1 MRALPLLLF
10 VASFLASSGVRA
22 QETLS
27 NTGVLLDRI
36 VAVVNDGVILQSQMD
51 SKVDLVAGQ
60 LRDQNTA
67 LPPRQVLE
75 SQVLEQL
82 ITQEVQL
89 QRARRLG
96 VRVPDAMLNSTLQ
109 RVAQRNGISLSD
121 LPRAMAAQG
130 IDYRQYRED
139 MRNEMI
145 LDSLRQRDVV
155 ARISVS
161 EREIARFLG
170 KQESSA
176 GDQIDYEL
184 SHLLISVESTATPEQ
199 VAEAGERVEQLYQR
213 LVAGEDFAQLAVEY
227 SEGQNA
233 LDGGDLGWRKG
244 AQLPPVFFDAIDDLQ
259 PGEFT
264 DPIRSPSGFHLLKL
278 NDVRGAEKIIVLQT
292 RVSHILLQPNEVLD
306 ETAVEQKLLQL
317 RGRIEDGEE
326 FTDVARIESEDPG
339 SAPLGGDLG
348 WTSPGTFV
356 PVFED
361 QLARL
366 EPGQMSMPFRTEFG
380 WHLVLL
386 VDRQERDT
394 TEEVKRQRAIQ
405 AIRASKQEQE
415 TEIWLR
421 ELRDEAY
428 VEVRG

>member
-1 MRALPLLLF
+1 MRALPLLF
-10 VASFLASSGVRA
+10 FIASLLASSGVRA

-27 NTGVLLDRI
+27 NSGVLLDRI

-67 LPPRQVLE
+67 LPPREVLE

-161 EREIARFLG
+161 EREIERFLG

-184 SHLLISVESTATPEQ
+184 SHILIAVDSNATPEE
-199 VAEAGERVEQLYQR
+199 VGEAGERIEELYQR
-213 LVAGEDFAQLAVEY
+213 LVAGEDFAELAVEY
-227 SEGQNA
+227 SQGQNA

-259 PGEFT
+259 PSEFT

-306 ETAVEQKLLQL
+306 DTAVEQKLLQL
-317 RGRIEDGEE
+317 RGRIEDGED
-326 FTDVARIESEDPG
+326 FADVARIDSEDPG

-394 TEEVKRQRAIQ
+394 TEEVKRQRAVQ

>member
-1 MRALPLLLF
+1 MRTLSLLFLMASF
-10 VASFLASSGVRA
+10 VASTGVRA

-67 LPPRQVLE
+67 LPPREVLE
-75 SQVLEQL
+75 GQVLEQL

-89 QRARRLG
+89 QRASRLG

-161 EREIARFLG
+161 EREIERFLE
-170 KQESSA
+170 KQESSV

-184 SHLLISVESTATPEQ
+184 SHILIAVDSDATPEE
-199 VAEAGERVEQLYQR
+199 VGEAGERIEELYQR
-213 LVAGEDFAQLAVEY
+213 LVAGENFAELAVEY

-317 RGRIEDGEE
+317 RRRIEDGED
-326 FTDVARIESEDPG
+326 FADVARIDSEDPG

-348 WTSPGTFV
+348 WTSTGTFV

>member
-1 MRALPLLLF
+1 MRTLF
-10 VASFLASSGVRA
+10 LCFLATGLLSGAGIRA

-27 NTGVLLDRI
+27 NSGVLLDRI
-36 VAVVNDGVILQSQMD
+36 VAVVNEGVILQSQMD
-51 SKVDLVAGQ
+51 AKVDLVAGQ

-67 LPPRQVLE
+67 LPPREVLE
-75 SQVLEQL
+75 AQVLEQL
-82 ITQEVQL
+82 IVQEVQL

-145 LDSLRQRDVV
+145 LDALRQRDVV
-155 ARISVS
+155 AQISVS
-161 EREIARFLG
+161 EREIKRFLE

-184 SHLLISVESTATPEQ
+184 SHILITAGPEATPDQ
-199 VAEAGERVEQLYQR
+199 VAAAEERIEQMYQR
-213 LVAGEDFAQLAVEY
+213 LVAGEDFAELAVRF

-233 LDGGDLGWRKG
+233 LDGGNLGWRKG
-244 AQLPPVFFDAIDDLQ
+244 AQLPPVFFDAISDLQ

-264 DPIRSPSGFHLLKL
+264 DPIRSPSGFHLLRL

-292 RVSHILLQPNEVLD
+292 KTRHILLRPNEVLD
-306 ETAVEQKLLQL
+306 DTAVEQKLLQL
-317 RGRIEDGEE
+317 RRRIEEGED
-326 FTDVARIESEDPG
+326 FADVARIESEDPG

-348 WTSPGTFV
+348 WTSPGTFT
-356 PVFED
+356 PAFED
-361 QLARL
+361 QIGRL
-366 EPGQMSMPFRTEFG
+366 DPGQMSQPFRTEFG

-386 VDRQERDT
+386 EAREERDT
-394 TEEVKRQRAIQ
+394 TEEVKRERAIQ

-415 TEIWLR
+415 TDIWLR

>member
-1 MRALPLLLF
+1 MRALPLLF
-10 VASFLASSGVRA
+10 FIASLLASSGVRA

-27 NTGVLLDRI
+27 NSGVLLDRI

-67 LPPRQVLE
+67 LPPREVLE

-161 EREIARFLG
+161 EREIERFLG

-184 SHLLISVESTATPEQ
+184 SHILIAVDSSATPEE
-199 VAEAGERVEQLYQR
+199 VGEAGERIEELYQR
-213 LVAGEDFAQLAVEY
+213 LVAGEDFAELAVEY
-227 SEGQNA
+227 SQGQNA

-306 ETAVEQKLLQL
+306 DTAVEQKLLQL
-317 RGRIEDGEE
+317 RGRIEDGED
-326 FTDVARIESEDPG
+326 FADVARIDSEDPG

-394 TEEVKRQRAIQ
+394 TEEVKRQRAVQ

>member
-1 MRALPLLLF
+1 MRTLSFLF
-10 VASFLASSGVRA
+10 LMASFLASTGVRA

-67 LPPRQVLE
+67 LPPREVLE

-89 QRARRLG
+89 QRASRLG

-121 LPRAMAAQG
+121 LPQAMASQG

-161 EREIARFLG
+161 EREIERFLD
-170 KQESSA
+170 KQESSV

-184 SHLLISVESTATPEQ
+184 SHILISVDSDATPEE
-199 VAEAGERVEQLYQR
+199 VAEAGERIEELYQR
-213 LVAGEDFAQLAVEY
+213 LVAGEDIAELAVEY
-227 SEGQNA
+227 SQGQNA

-306 ETAVEQKLLQL
+306 ETAVEQKLIQL
-317 RGRIEDGEE
+317 RGRIEDGED
-326 FTDVARIESEDPG
+326 FADVARIESEDPG

-348 WTSPGTFV
+348 WTSTGTFV

>member
-1 MRALPLLLF
+1 MRLLSIALICILST
-10 VASFLASSGVRA
+10 AATHARA
-22 QETLS
+22 AEELS
-27 NTGVLLDRI
+27 TTGVLLDRI
-36 VAVVNDGVILQSQMD
+36 VAVVNEGVILQSQMD

-67 LPPRQVLE
+67 LPPREILE

-82 ITQEVQL
+82 IVQQVQL
-89 QRARRLG
+89 QRAKRLG
-96 VRVPDAMLNSTLQ
+96 VQVSDAMLNSTLQ
-109 RVAQRNGISLSD
+109 RVAQRNGLSLSD
-121 LPRAMAAQG
+121 LPRAMAEQG
-130 IDYRQYRED
+130 IDYPTYRED
-139 MRNEMI
+139 MRKEMI
-145 LDSLRQRDVV
+145 LDALRQRDVL

-161 EREIARFLG
+161 EREIARFLA
-170 KQESSA
+170 KEETNI

-184 SHLLISVESTATPEQ
+184 SHILIPVDSTATPEQ
-199 VAEAGERVEQLYQR
+199 TQEAAEQAEELYQR
-213 LVAGEDFAQLAVEY
+213 LVAGEDFAELAVSY
-227 SEGQNA
+227 SKGQNA
-233 LDGGDLGWRKG
+233 LEGGDLGWRKG
-244 AQLPPVFFDAIDDLQ
+244 AQLPPLFFDAVSDLQ

-278 NDVRGAEKIIVLQT
+278 NDVRGSEKIIVLQT
-292 RVSHILLQPNEVLD
+292 KVRHILLQPNEVLD
-306 ETAVEQKLLQL
+306 DTAVEQKLMIL
-317 RGRIEDGEE
+317 RQRIENGED
-326 FTDVARIESEDPG
+326 FGDIARIESEDPG

-366 EPGQMSMPFRTEFG
+366 EPGQMSEPFRTQFG

-386 VDRQERDT
+386 EDRQERDT
-394 TEEVKRQRAIQ
+394 TQEVKRERAIQ

>member
-1 MRALPLLLF
+1 MRTLPLLFLM
-10 VASFLASSGVRA
+10 ASFLASTGVRA

-67 LPPRQVLE
+67 LPPREVLE
-75 SQVLEQL
+75 GQVLEQL

-89 QRARRLG
+89 QRASRLG

-121 LPRAMAAQG
+121 LPQAMAAQG

-161 EREIARFLG
+161 EREIERFLD
-170 KQESSA
+170 KQESSV

-184 SHLLISVESTATPEQ
+184 SHILISVDSDATPEE
-199 VAEAGERVEQLYQR
+199 VAEAGERIEELYQR
-213 LVAGEDFAQLAVEY
+213 LVAGEDFAELAVEY
-227 SEGQNA
+227 SQGQNA

-292 RVSHILLQPNEVLD
+292 RVSHVLLLPNEVLD

-317 RGRIEDGEE
+317 RGRIEDGED
-326 FTDVARIESEDPG
+326 FADVARIESEDPG

-366 EPGQMSMPFRTEFG
+366 EPTQMSMPFRTEFG

-405 AIRASKQEQE
+405 AIRTSKQEQE

>member
-1 MRALPLLLF
+1 MRTLSFLF
-10 VASFLASSGVRA
+10 LIASFLASSGVRA

-67 LPPRQVLE
+67 LPPREVLE

-89 QRARRLG
+89 QRAGRLG

-121 LPRAMAAQG
+121 LPRAMASQG

-161 EREIARFLG
+161 EREIERFLD
-170 KQESSA
+170 KQESSV

-184 SHLLISVESTATPEQ
+184 SHILISVDPNATPEE
-199 VAEAGERVEQLYQR
+199 VGEAGERIEELYQR
-213 LVAGEDFAQLAVEY
+213 LVAGEDFAELAVEY
-227 SEGQNA
+227 SQGQNA

-317 RGRIEDGEE
+317 RGRIEDGED

>member
-1 MRALPLLLF
+1 MRALPLLFLIT
-10 VASFLASSGVRA
+10 SFLASAGVRA

-27 NTGVLLDRI
+27 NSGVLLDRI

-67 LPPRQVLE
+67 LPPREVLE

-89 QRARRLG
+89 QRASRLG
-96 VRVPDAMLNSTLQ
+96 VRVPDGMLNSTLQ

-121 LPRAMAAQG
+121 LPRAMASQG

-161 EREIARFLG
+161 EREIERFLG

-184 SHLLISVESTATPEQ
+184 SHILISVDSTATPEE
-199 VAEAGERVEQLYQR
+199 VSDAGERIEELYQR

-259 PGEFT
+259 PGAFT

-317 RGRIEDGEE
+317 RGRIEDGED
-326 FTDVARIESEDPG
+326 FADVARIDSEDPG

-361 QLARL
+361 QLSRL
-366 EPGQMSMPFRTEFG
+366 EPGQMSLPFRTEFG

>member
-1 MRALPLLLF
+1 MRHRYFLLF
-10 VASFLASSGVRA
+10 LTWLLPVGSAVA
-22 QETLS
+22 QEALS
-27 NTGVLLDRI
+27 NRGVLLDRI
-36 VAVVNDGVILQSQMD
+36 VAVVNEGVILQSQMD

-60 LRDQNTA
+60 LRDQNTT
-67 LPPRQVLE
+67 LPPREVLE

-82 ITQEVQL
+82 IVQEVQL

-109 RVAQRNGISLSD
+109 QVAQRNGISLSD

-145 LDSLRQRDVV
+145 LDALRQRDVV
-155 ARISVS
+155 AQISVS
-161 EREIARFLG
+161 EREIKRFLD

-184 SHLLISVESTATPEQ
+184 SHILITAGPDATPDK

-213 LVAGEDFAQLAVEY
+213 LVAGEDFAELAVRY

-244 AQLPPVFFDAIDDLQ
+244 AQLPAVFFDAVSDLQ

-278 NDVRGAEKIIVLQT
+278 NDVRGAEKIIVLQN
-292 RVSHILLQPNEVLD
+292 RVRHILLRPNEVLD
-306 ETAVEQKLLQL
+306 DTAVEQKLLQL
-317 RGRIEDGEE
+317 RGRIEDGED

-339 SAPLGGDLG
+339 SAPVGGDLG
-348 WTSPGTFV
+348 WTSPGTFT
-356 PVFED
+356 PSFED
-361 QLARL
+361 QVARL
-366 EPGQMSMPFRTEFG
+366 EPGELSMPFRTEFG

-386 VDRQERDT
+386 EDRQERDT
-394 TEEVKRQRAIQ
+394 TEEVKRERAIQ

>member
-1 MRALPLLLF
+1 MRALPLLFLI
-10 VASFLASSGVRA
+10 ASFLASAGVRA

-27 NTGVLLDRI
+27 NSGVLLDRI

-67 LPPRQVLE
+67 LPPREVLE

-89 QRARRLG
+89 QRASRLG
-96 VRVPDAMLNSTLQ
+96 VRVPDGMLNSTLQ

-121 LPRAMAAQG
+121 LPRAMASQG

-161 EREIARFLG
+161 EREIERFLG

-184 SHLLISVESTATPEQ
+184 SHILIAVDSTATPEE
-199 VAEAGERVEQLYQR
+199 VGEAGERIEELYQR

-244 AQLPPVFFDAIDDLQ
+244 AQLPAVFFDAIDDLQ

-317 RGRIEDGEE
+317 RGRIEDGED
-326 FTDVARIESEDPG
+326 FADVARIDSEDPG

-361 QLARL
+361 QLSRL
-366 EPGQMSMPFRTEFG
+366 EPGQMSLPFRTEFG

>member
-1 MRALPLLLF
+1 MRTLPLLFLM
-10 VASFLASSGVRA
+10 ASFLASTGVRA

-67 LPPRQVLE
+67 LPPREVLE
-75 SQVLEQL
+75 GQVLEQL

-89 QRARRLG
+89 QRASRLG

-121 LPRAMAAQG
+121 LPQAMAAQG

-161 EREIARFLG
+161 EREIERFLE
-170 KQESSA
+170 KQESSV

-184 SHLLISVESTATPEQ
+184 SHILIAVDSNATPEQ
-199 VAEAGERVEQLYQR
+199 VGEAGERIEELYQR
-213 LVAGEDFAQLAVEY
+213 LVAGEDFAELAVEY
-227 SEGQNA
+227 SQGQNA

-292 RVSHILLQPNEVLD
+292 RVSHVLLLPNEVLD

-317 RGRIEDGEE
+317 RGRIEDGED
-326 FTDVARIESEDPG
+326 FADVARIESEDPG

-366 EPGQMSMPFRTEFG
+366 EPTQMSMPFRTEFG

-405 AIRASKQEQE
+405 AIRTSKQEQE

>member
-1 MRALPLLLF
+1 MRTLSFLF
-10 VASFLASSGVRA
+10 LIASFLASTGVRA

-67 LPPRQVLE
+67 LPPREVLE

-89 QRARRLG
+89 QRAGRLG

-121 LPRAMAAQG
+121 LPRAMASQG

-161 EREIARFLG
+161 EREIERFLD
-170 KQESSA
+170 KQESSV

-184 SHLLISVESTATPEQ
+184 SHILISVDPNATPEE
-199 VAEAGERVEQLYQR
+199 VGEAGERIEELYQR
-213 LVAGEDFAQLAVEY
+213 LVAGEDFAELAVEY
-227 SEGQNA
+227 SQGQNA

-317 RGRIEDGEE
+317 RGRIEDGED

-348 WTSPGTFV
+348 WTGTGTFV

>member
-326 FTDVARIESEDPG
+326 FTDVAHIESEDPG

>member
-1 MRALPLLLF
+1 MRTLSFLF
-10 VASFLASSGVRA
+10 LIASFLASTGVRA

-67 LPPRQVLE
+67 LPPREVLE

-89 QRARRLG
+89 QRAGRLG

-121 LPRAMAAQG
+121 LPRAMASQG

-161 EREIARFLG
+161 EREIERFLD
-170 KQESSA
+170 KQESSV

-184 SHLLISVESTATPEQ
+184 SHILISVDPNATPEE
-199 VAEAGERVEQLYQR
+199 VGEAGERIEELYQR
-213 LVAGEDFAQLAVEY
+213 LVAGEDFAELAVEY
-227 SEGQNA
+227 SQGQNA

-317 RGRIEDGEE
+317 RGRIEDGED

-348 WTSPGTFV
+348 WTSTGTFV

-366 EPGQMSMPFRTEFG
+366 EPGEMSMPFRTEFG

>member
-1 MRALPLLLF
+1 MRTLF
-10 VASFLASSGVRA
+10 LCFLATGLLSGAGIRA

-27 NTGVLLDRI
+27 SSGVLLDRI
-36 VAVVNDGVILQSQMD
+36 VAVVNEGVILQSQMD
-51 SKVDLVAGQ
+51 AKVDLVAGQ

-67 LPPRQVLE
+67 LPPREVLE
-75 SQVLEQL
+75 AQVLEQL
-82 ITQEVQL
+82 IVQEVQL

-145 LDSLRQRDVV
+145 LDALRQRDVV
-155 ARISVS
+155 AQISVS
-161 EREIARFLG
+161 EREIKRFLE

-184 SHLLISVESTATPEQ
+184 SHILITAGPEATPDQ
-199 VAEAGERVEQLYQR
+199 VAAAEERIEQMYQR
-213 LVAGEDFAQLAVEY
+213 LVAGEDFAELAVRF

-233 LDGGDLGWRKG
+233 LDGGNLGWRKG
-244 AQLPPVFFDAIDDLQ
+244 AQLPPVFFDAISDLQ

-264 DPIRSPSGFHLLKL
+264 DPIRSPSGFHLLRL

-292 RVSHILLQPNEVLD
+292 KTRHILLRPNEVLD
-306 ETAVEQKLLQL
+306 DTAVEQKLLQL
-317 RGRIEDGEE
+317 RRRIEEGED
-326 FTDVARIESEDPG
+326 FADVARIESEDPG

-348 WTSPGTFV
+348 WTSPGTFT
-356 PVFED
+356 PAFED
-361 QLARL
+361 QIGRL
-366 EPGQMSMPFRTEFG
+366 DPGQMSQPFRTEFG

-386 VDRQERDT
+386 EAREERDT
-394 TEEVKRQRAIQ
+394 TEEVKRERAIQ

-415 TEIWLR
+415 TDIWLR